1 MYMWRSISPCS
12 FRVKVPSVLLAGD
25 ESVRDGEE
33 TKTIG
38 KEELLSLGARQG
50 QIYCV
55 VVDTV

>member
-1 MYMWRSISPCS
+1 M
-12 FRVKVPSVLLAGD
+12 PSVLLAGD